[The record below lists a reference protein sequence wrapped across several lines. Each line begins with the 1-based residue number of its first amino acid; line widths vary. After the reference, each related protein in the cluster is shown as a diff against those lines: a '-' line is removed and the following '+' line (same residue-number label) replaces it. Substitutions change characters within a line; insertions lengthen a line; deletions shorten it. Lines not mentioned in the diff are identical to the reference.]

1 MIREDF
7 YTRHIGPRESEYAE
21 MLKKIGAKSLDQFI
35 DQVVPKQIR
44 LKENLKL
51 DAQLT
56 EDEFLVKLKAMA
68 SKNKIYRSLIGMGY
82 YGTAV
87 PSVVLRNVFENPSW
101 YTSYTPYQA
110 EISQGRLE
118 ALLNFQTMLTELT
131 GMELANCSLLDEGT
145 AAAEAARMMFE
156 SRSRQAAKEGRNV
169 VFVDADIF
177 PQTLDVIL
185 MRAEPL
191 GIEIEVGDF
200 KKVKLSKKYIGAI
213 LQYPTASGEIRDY
226 SKFTEEAHANEMLVT
241 AVADIMSL
249 VLLKSPASWGADIV
263 VGNTQRFGVPMGF
276 GGPHAAYM
284 ATSDKYK
291 RKMPGRIIGVSVDKF
306 GRKALRLALQTRE
319 QHIKRED
326 ATSNICTAQALLAMM
341 AGFYAVY
348 HGPEGLKRIATN
360 IHSAAKLL
368 AGEIKKLGYKIANT
382 NFFDTVVVSGA
393 NCKEIEKLALQRKI
407 NFHYIDEKTVGF
419 STDEIISLADI
430 NNIIEIFAIACG
442 KEAVK
447 VEKVPMAKID
457 SKFARTDSILQQKV
471 FNKYQSETE
480 MMRYI
485 KKLENRDISLTQ
497 SMISLGS
504 CTMKLNPAT
513 SMLPLSWPEFA
524 NIHPFVPK
532 NQALGYYELIDDI
545 SKDLSTIT
553 GFAATTLQPNSG
565 ATGEHTGLMI
575 IRAYHIAKKQAHRNI
590 CIIPTSAHGTNP
602 ASMAMAG
609 FKLVLVNCD
618 EHGNIDVKDLKAKAE
633 ANKENLGAMMITY
646 PSTHGV
652 FENKIL
658 DIVKIIHDNGGLV
671 YMDGANMNAQ
681 VALTNPGTIGADV
694 CHLNLHKTFSSPHGG
709 GGPGIGSVSVCKKL
723 ADFLPTHTVI
733 KTGGKHGIRAITS
746 APFGS
751 AMILPITYAYI
762 KMMGEKGLKE
772 ATKLA
777 ILNANYIA
785 SELKDTFEVLYTGET
800 GRCAHEMILN
810 VQNFRAEYG
819 VEAADI
825 AHRLMDFG
833 FHAPTLSFPVH
844 ETLMVEPTE
853 SESKQELDRFIETM
867 KVIKAECEDI
877 KAGKYTRE
885 DNPLVNAPHTQFEC
899 TASEWNHCYSREKAA
914 FPLPWIKENKFW
926 PYVAKIDNAY
936 GDRNLDCKCNQLE
949 EE

>member
-7 YTRHIGPRESEYAE
+7 YTRHLGPRENEYAE
-21 MLKKIGAKSLDQFI
+21 MLAKIGAKSLDEFI
-35 DQVVPKQIR
+35 DQVVPRQIR
-44 LKENLKL
+44 LQKPLNLEP
-51 DAQLT
+51 ALT

-131 GMELANCSLLDEGT
+131 GMALANCSLLDEGT

-156 SRSRQAAKEGRNV
+156 CRSRQAAKEGRNV
-169 VFVDADIF
+169 VFVDKDIF

-200 KKVKLSKKYIGAI
+200 ATVELSKKYIGAI
-213 LQYPTASGEIRDY
+213 VQYPTASGEIRDY
-226 SKFTEEAHANEMLVT
+226 AKFTETAHANEMLVT
-241 AVADIMSL
+241 AVADTMSL

-263 VGNTQRFGVPMGF
+263 VGNTQRFGLPMGF

-348 HGPEGLKRIATN
+348 HGPQGLRRIATN
-360 IHSAAKLL
+360 IYSAAKFL
-368 AGEIKKLGYKIANT
+368 ANAIANLGYQVQST
-382 NFFDTVVVSGA
+382 NIFDTVVVKVADSKA
-393 NCKEIEKLALQRKI
+393 IEKLALERKI
-407 NFHYIDEKTVGF
+407 NLNYIDNTTVSF
-419 STDEIISLADI
+419 STDELISNEDV
-430 NNIIEIFAIACG
+430 NNIVEIFALACG
-442 KEAVK
+442 KKA
-447 VEKVPMAKID
+447 EKVTDVPMLEMDA
-457 SKFARTDSILQQKV
+457 KFARTDAILTQKV
-471 FNKYQSETE
+471 FNSYHSETE

-524 NIHPFVPK
+524 NIHPFVPRD
-532 NQALGYYELIDDI
+532 QAEGYYELIDDI
-545 SKDLSTIT
+545 SKDLSIIT

-565 ATGEHTGLMI
+565 ATGEHTGLML
-575 IRAYHIAKKQAHRNI
+575 IRAYHLSRNEAHRNI

-618 EHGNIDVKDLKAKAE
+618 EHGNIDVDDLKAKADE
-633 ANKENLGAMMITY
+633 NKANLAAMMITY

-652 FENKIL
+652 FENRIL

-694 CHLNLHKTFSSPHGG
+694 CHLNLHKTFASPHGG
-709 GGPGIGSVSVCKKL
+709 GGPGIGSVSVNEKL
-723 ADFLPTHTVI
+723 VDFLPTHTVV
-733 KTGGKHGIRAITS
+733 KTGGKQGIRAITS

-751 AMILPITYAYI
+751 AMILPITYAYV
-762 KMMGEKGLKE
+762 KMMGENGLKE
-772 ATKLA
+772 ATKIA

-785 SELKDTFEVLYTGET
+785 SELKDTFKVLYTGET
-800 GRCAHEMILN
+800 GRCAHEMILD
-810 VQNFRAEYG
+810 VQKFRAEYG

-853 SESKQELDRFIETM
+853 SESKQELDRFIDTM

-877 KAGKYTRE
+877 KSGKYTRE

-914 FPLPWIKENKFW
+914 FPLEWIKENKFW
-926 PYVAKIDNAY
+926 PYVGKIDNAY
-936 GDRNLDCKCNQLE
+936 GDRNLDCRCNQLE

>member
-7 YTRHIGPRESEYAE
+7 YTRHVGPRESEYAE
-21 MLKKIGAKSLDQFI
+21 MLKKIGAKSLDKFI
-35 DQVVPKQIR
+35 DQVIPTKIR

-51 DAQLT
+51 DEPLT

-68 SKNKIYRSLIGMGY
+68 AKNKIYRSLIGMGY

-87 PSVVLRNVFENPSW
+87 PSVILRNVFENPSW

-118 ALLNFQTMLTELT
+118 ALLNFQTVITELT

-145 AAAEAARMMFE
+145 AAAEAARMMVE
-156 SRSRQAAKEGRNV
+156 CRSRQAAKEGRNV
-169 VFVDADIF
+169 VFVDKDIF

-185 MRAEPL
+185 MRTEPL
-191 GIEIEVGDF
+191 GIEVEVGDY

-213 LQYPTASGEIRDY
+213 LQYPSASGEIRDY
-226 SKFTEEAHANEMLVT
+226 AKFTETAHENEMLVT
-241 AVADIMSL
+241 AVVDTMAL
-249 VLLKSPASWGADIV
+249 VLLQSPASWGADIV
-263 VGNTQRFGVPMGF
+263 VGNTQRFGLPMGF
-276 GGPHAAYM
+276 GGPHAAFM

-319 QHIKRED
+319 QHIKREK

-341 AGFYAVY
+341 AGFYVVY
-348 HGPEGLKRIATN
+348 HGPEGMRRIANN
-360 IHSAAKLL
+360 IYSSAKFL
-368 AGEIKKLGYKIANT
+368 AAEIKKLGYKIEHT
-382 NFFDTVVVSGA
+382 NIFDTVIVSGA
-393 NCKEIEKLALQRKI
+393 DKKAIEKLALQRKI

-419 STDEIISLADI
+419 STDELISVADV
-430 NNIIEIFAIACG
+430 NNILEIFALAAG
-442 KEAVK
+442 KKAKK
-447 VEKVPMAKID
+447 VEDVPMVNMDA
-457 SKFARTDSILQQKV
+457 KFARTDSIFNQKV
-471 FNKYQSETE
+471 FNSYHSETE

-485 KKLENRDISLTQ
+485 KKLERRDISLTQ

-532 NQALGYYELIDDI
+532 NQALGYYELIEDI

-575 IRAYHIAKKQAHRNI
+575 IRAYHHSRKEAHRNV

-618 EHGNIDVKDLKAKAE
+618 EHGNIDVKDLKEKAV
-633 ANKENLGAMMITY
+633 ANKDNLAAMMITY

-694 CHLNLHKTFSSPHGG
+694 CHLNLHKTFASPHGG
-709 GGPGIGSVSVCKKL
+709 GGPGIGTVSVCKKL
-723 ADFLPTHTVI
+723 VDFLPTHSVI
-733 KTGGKHGIRAITS
+733 KTGGKKGIRAITS

-762 KMMGEKGLKE
+762 KMMGERGLRE
-772 ATKLA
+772 ATKIA

-785 SELKDTFEVLYTGET
+785 SELKDTFNVLYTGET
-800 GRCAHEMILN
+800 GRCAHEMILD
-810 VQNFRAEYG
+810 VQKFRAEYG

-899 TASEWNHCYSREKAA
+899 TASEWNHCYPREKAA

>member
-7 YTRHIGPRESEYAE
+7 YTRHVGPRESEYAE
-21 MLKKIGAKSLDQFI
+21 MLKKIGAKSLDKFI
-35 DQVVPKQIR
+35 DQVIPTKIR

-51 DAQLT
+51 DEPLT

-68 SKNKIYRSLIGMGY
+68 AKNKIYRSLIGMGY

-87 PSVVLRNVFENPSW
+87 PSVILRNVFENPSW

-118 ALLNFQTMLTELT
+118 ALLNFQTVITELT

-156 SRSRQAAKEGRNV
+156 CRSRQAAKEGRNV
-169 VFVDADIF
+169 VFVDKDIF

-185 MRAEPL
+185 MRTEPL
-191 GIEIEVGDF
+191 GIEVEVGDY

-213 LQYPTASGEIRDY
+213 LQYPSASGEIRDY
-226 SKFTEEAHANEMLVT
+226 AKFTETAHENEMLVT
-241 AVADIMSL
+241 AVVDTMAL

-263 VGNTQRFGVPMGF
+263 VGNTQRFGLPMGF
-276 GGPHAAYM
+276 GGPHAAFM

-341 AGFYAVY
+341 AGFYVVY
-348 HGPEGLKRIATN
+348 HGPEGMRRIANN
-360 IHSAAKLL
+360 IYSSAKFL
-368 AGEIKKLGYKIANT
+368 AAEIKKLGYKIEHT
-382 NFFDTVVVSGA
+382 NIFDTVIVSGA
-393 NCKEIEKLALQRKI
+393 DKKAIEKLALQRKI

-419 STDEIISLADI
+419 STDELISVADV
-430 NNIIEIFAIACG
+430 NNILEIFALAAG
-442 KEAVK
+442 KKAKK
-447 VEKVPMAKID
+447 VEDVPMVNMDA
-457 SKFARTDSILQQKV
+457 KFARTDSIFNQKV
-471 FNKYQSETE
+471 FNSYHSETE

-485 KKLENRDISLTQ
+485 KKLERRDISLTQ

-532 NQALGYYELIDDI
+532 NQALGYYELIEDI

-575 IRAYHIAKKQAHRNI
+575 IRAYHHSRKEAHRNV

-618 EHGNIDVKDLKAKAE
+618 EHGNIDVKDLKEKAV
-633 ANKENLGAMMITY
+633 ANKDNLAAMMITY

-694 CHLNLHKTFSSPHGG
+694 CHLNLHKTFASPHGG
-709 GGPGIGSVSVCKKL
+709 GGPGIGTVSVCKKL
-723 ADFLPTHTVI
+723 VDFLPTHSVI
-733 KTGGKHGIRAITS
+733 KTGGKKGIRAITS

-762 KMMGEKGLKE
+762 KMMGERGLKE
-772 ATKLA
+772 ATKIA

-785 SELKDTFEVLYTGET
+785 SELKDTFNVLYTGET
-800 GRCAHEMILN
+800 GRCAHEMILD
-810 VQNFRAEYG
+810 VQKFRAEYG

-877 KAGKYTRE
+877 KAG
-885 DNPLVNAPHTQFEC
+885 
-899 TASEWNHCYSREKAA
+899 
-914 FPLPWIKENKFW
+914 
-926 PYVAKIDNAY
+926 
-936 GDRNLDCKCNQLE
+936 
-949 EE
+949 

>member
-1 MIREDF
+1 
-7 YTRHIGPRESEYAE
+7 
-21 MLKKIGAKSLDQFI
+21 
-35 DQVVPKQIR
+35 
-44 LKENLKL
+44 
-51 DAQLT
+51 
-56 EDEFLVKLKAMA
+56 
-68 SKNKIYRSLIGMGY
+68 
-82 YGTAV
+82 
-87 PSVVLRNVFENPSW
+87 
-101 YTSYTPYQA
+101 
-110 EISQGRLE
+110 
-118 ALLNFQTMLTELT
+118 
-131 GMELANCSLLDEGT
+131 
-145 AAAEAARMMFE
+145 
-156 SRSRQAAKEGRNV
+156 
-169 VFVDADIF
+169 
-177 PQTLDVIL
+177 
-185 MRAEPL
+185 
-191 GIEIEVGDF
+191 
-200 KKVKLSKKYIGAI
+200 I
-213 LQYPTASGEIRDY
+213 LQYPSASGEIRDY
-226 SKFTEEAHANEMLVT
+226 AKFTETAHENEMLVT
-241 AVADIMSL
+241 AVVVSMAL

-263 VGNTQRFGVPMGF
+263 VGNTQRFGLPMGF
-276 GGPHAAYM
+276 GGPHAAFM

-341 AGFYAVY
+341 AGFYVVY
-348 HGPEGLKRIATN
+348 HGPEGMRRIANN
-360 IHSAAKLL
+360 IYSSAKFL
-368 AGEIKKLGYKIANT
+368 AAEIKKLGYKIEHT
-382 NFFDTVVVSGA
+382 NIFDTVIVSGA
-393 NCKEIEKLALQRKI
+393 DKKAIEKLALQRKI

-419 STDEIISLADI
+419 STDELISVADV
-430 NNIIEIFAIACG
+430 NNILEIFALAAG
-442 KEAVK
+442 KKAKK
-447 VEKVPMAKID
+447 VEDVPMVNMDA
-457 SKFARTDSILQQKV
+457 KFARTDSIFNQKV
-471 FNKYQSETE
+471 FNSYHSETE

-485 KKLENRDISLTQ
+485 KKLERRDISLTQ

-532 NQALGYYELIDDI
+532 NQALGYYELIEDI

-575 IRAYHIAKKQAHRNI
+575 IRAYHHSRKEAHRNV

-618 EHGNIDVKDLKAKAE
+618 EHGNIDVKDLKEKAV
-633 ANKENLGAMMITY
+633 ANKDNLAAMMITY

-694 CHLNLHKTFSSPHGG
+694 CHLNLHKTFASPHGG
-709 GGPGIGSVSVCKKL
+709 GGPGIGTVSVCKKL
-723 ADFLPTHTVI
+723 VDFLPTHSVI
-733 KTGGKHGIRAITS
+733 KTGGKKGIRAITS

-762 KMMGEKGLKE
+762 KMMGERGLRE
-772 ATKLA
+772 ATKIA

-785 SELKDTFEVLYTGET
+785 SELKDTFNVLYTGET
-800 GRCAHEMILN
+800 GRCAHEMILD
-810 VQNFRAEYG
+810 VQKFRAEYG

-867 KVIKAECEDI
+867 
-877 KAGKYTRE
+877 
-885 DNPLVNAPHTQFEC
+885 
-899 TASEWNHCYSREKAA
+899 
-914 FPLPWIKENKFW
+914 
-926 PYVAKIDNAY
+926 
-936 GDRNLDCKCNQLE
+936 
-949 EE
+949 